1 MHSALAITIFIVILV
16 LIFDFINGFHDT
28 ATAVATSIT
37 TRALS
42 PTAAIIICA
51 IFNFIGAFTGTA
63 VAKTVGEDIVS
74 HSSIPQ
80 WVIFGVLISAIIW
93 NLITWYFGIPSS
105 SSHALIGSL
114 VGGAIAYTCT
124 LKVVNW
130 YNLFHSVVLWLFL
143 SPLIGFTVGYIIMKI
158 LNWILKP
165 FKVRIV
171 NKIFLKLQVVAGAA
185 MALNH
190 GGNDAQKSMGLI
202 TMALM
207 SGGFI
212 SAATFKVPTWVIIAC
227 ATSMALGTSIG
238 GKKIIKT
245 MGSGMAK
252 LTPVNGFAA
261 QTGASVVILMAS
273 AFHAPVSTTHI
284 ISTTVMGVGA
294 SKRLK
299 SVKWG
304 VAKNIVW
311 AWVLTIPI
319 TAGLSAIIITVAK
332 LFV

>member
-1 MHSALAITIFIVILV
+1 MHSAMTLMVLIVTLV

-42 PTAAIIICA
+42 PKAAIIICS

-63 VAKTVGEDIVS
+63 VAKTVGENIVS
-74 HSSIPQ
+74 MSKNSIPQ
-80 WVIFGVLISAIIW
+80 WVILGVLISAIVW

-114 VGGAIAYTCT
+114 VGGGIAYTMNINA
-124 LKVVNW
+124 VNW
-130 YNLFHSVVLWLFL
+130 YNLFHDVVIWIFIA
-143 SPLIGFTVGYIIMKI
+143 PVIGFTVGYILMIL
-158 LNWILKP
+158 LNWILRP
-165 FKVRIV
+165 FKLRIV
-171 NKIFLKLQVVAGAA
+171 NKLFLKLQIVAGAL

-190 GGNDAQKSMGLI
+190 GGNDAQKSMGMI
-202 TMALM
+202 TMALV

-212 SAATFKVPTWVIIAC
+212 STFQVPTWVIFSC
-227 ATSMALGTSIG
+227 ALAMALGTSLG

-261 QTGASVVILMAS
+261 QSGAAAVILMATS
-273 AFHAPVSTTHI
+273 FHAPVSTTHI
-284 ISTTVMGVGA
+284 ISTSVMGVAA
-294 SKRLK
+294 SKRIK
-299 SVKWG
+299 AVKWG

-319 TAGLSAIIITVAK
+319 TAALSAVIIAIMK
-332 LFV
+332 LFM

>member
-1 MHSALAITIFIVILV
+1 MHSTLIVTVLIVIAVLV
-16 LIFDFINGFHDT
+16 FDFINGFHDT

-37 TRALS
+37 TRALT
-42 PTAAIIICA
+42 PKTAIIICS

-63 VAKTVGEDIVS
+63 VAKTVGENIVS
-74 HSSIPQ
+74 QDHIAQ
-80 WVIFGVLISAIIW
+80 WVILGVLISAIIW

-105 SSHALIGSL
+105 SSHALIGAL
-114 VGGAIAYTCT
+114 VGGGIAYNGSIDA
-124 LKVVNW
+124 VNW

-143 SPLIGFTVGYIIMKI
+143 SPCIGFVGGYLIMKL
-158 LNWILKP
+158 LNLILKP
-165 FKVRIV
+165 FKLHTV
-171 NKIFLKLQVVAGAA
+171 NKIFLKLQVVAGSI
-185 MALNH
+185 MAFNH
-190 GGNDAQKSMGLI
+190 GGNDAQKSMGMI
-202 TMALM
+202 TMALV

-212 SAATFKVPTWVIIAC
+212 STFDVPTWVVICC
-227 ATSMALGTSIG
+227 ASAMALGTSIG

-261 QTGASVVILMAS
+261 QTGAAAVIFMATL
-273 AFHAPVSTTHI
+273 FHAPVSTTHI

-294 SKRLK
+294 SKRFK

-319 TAGLSAIIITVAK
+319 TAGLSAIIVTIIK

>member
-1 MHSALAITIFIVILV
+1 MHSTMAITILIVILV

-37 TRALS
+37 TRALT
-42 PTAAIIICA
+42 PTTAILVCSL
-51 IFNFIGAFTGTA
+51 FNFVGAFTGTA
-63 VAKTVGEDIVS
+63 VAKTVGENIVS
-74 HSSIPQ
+74 YASVPQ
-80 WVIFGVLISAIIW
+80 WVIFGVLVSAIIW

-105 SSHALIGSL
+105 SSHALIGAL

-124 LKVVNW
+124 FDVVNW
-130 YNLFHSVVLWLFL
+130 HNLFYSVVLWLFI
-143 SPLIGFTVGYIIMKI
+143 SPVIGFVVGYILMVI
-158 LNWILKP
+158 LNFILKP
-165 FKVRIV
+165 FKFHIV
-171 NKIFLKLQVVAGAA
+171 NKLFLKLQVIAGAL
-185 MALNH
+185 MAFNH
-190 GGNDAQKSMGLI
+190 GGNDAQKSMGII
-202 TMALM
+202 TMALL

-212 SAATFKVPTWVIIAC
+212 STFDVPTWVIIVC
-227 ATSMALGTSIG
+227 ASAMALGTSIG

-261 QTGASVVILMAS
+261 QTGAATVIFIATL
-273 AFHAPVSTTHI
+273 FHAPVSTTHI

-311 AWVLTIPI
+311 AWVITIPI
-319 TAGLSAIIITVAK
+319 TASVSALIITIIK
-332 LFV
+332 MFI

>member
-1 MHSALAITIFIVILV
+1 MHSTLAITILIVIVV

-37 TRALS
+37 TRALT
-42 PTAAIIICA
+42 PTAAIVICA
-51 IFNFIGAFTGTA
+51 IFNFLGAFTGTA
-63 VAKTVGEDIVS
+63 VAKTVGENIVS
-74 HSSIPQ
+74 HTSIPQ
-80 WVIFGVLISAIIW
+80 WVILGVLFSAIIW

-114 VGGAIAYTCT
+114 VGGGIAYTCT
-124 LKVVNW
+124 LNVVNW
-130 YNLFHSVVLWLFL
+130 YNLFHDVIIWIFIAPIV
-143 SPLIGFTVGYIIMKI
+143 GFTVGYILMIL

-165 FKVRIV
+165 FNLRIV
-171 NKIFLKLQVVAGAA
+171 NKLFLKLQIVAGAV

-190 GGNDAQKSMGLI
+190 GGNDAQKSMGMI
-202 TMALM
+202 TMALL
-207 SGGFI
+207 SGGYI
-212 SAATFKVPTWVIIAC
+212 STFEVPTWVIVAC
-227 ATSMALGTSIG
+227 ALAMAIGTSIG

-261 QTGASVVILMAS
+261 QTGAAAVILMATS
-273 AFHAPVSTTHI
+273 FHAPVSTTHI
-284 ISTTVMGVGA
+284 ISTTIMGVGA
-294 SKRLK
+294 SKRFK

-319 TAGLSAIIITVAK
+319 TAGLSALIISIIK
-332 LFV
+332 LFI

>member
-1 MHSALAITIFIVILV
+1 MTITILIVIFV

-37 TRALS
+37 TRALT
-42 PTAAIIICA
+42 PKTAIIICS

-74 HSSIPQ
+74 HASIKQ
-80 WVIFGVLISAIIW
+80 WVILGVLISAIIW

-105 SSHALIGSL
+105 SSHALIGAL
-114 VGGAIAYTCT
+114 VGGGIAYNGSFN
-124 LKVVNW
+124 VVNW
-130 YNLFHSVVLWLFL
+130 YNLFHSVVIWLFI
-143 SPLIGFTVGYIIMKI
+143 SPVIGFTVGYILMIL

-165 FKVRIV
+165 FKLRVI
-171 NKIFLKLQVVAGAA
+171 NKLFLKLQILAGAL
-185 MALNH
+185 MAFNH
-190 GGNDAQKSMGLI
+190 GGNDAQKSMGMI
-202 TMALM
+202 TMALL

-212 SAATFKVPTWVIIAC
+212 STFEVPTWVIVCC
-227 ATSMALGTSIG
+227 ASAMALGTSIG

-261 QTGASVVILMAS
+261 QTGAAAVILMATS
-273 AFHAPVSTTHI
+273 FHAPVSTTHI

-294 SKRLK
+294 SKRFK

-311 AWVLTIPI
+311 AWVITIPI
-319 TAGLSAIIITVAK
+319 TAGLSALIISTIK
-332 LFV
+332 LFT

>member
-1 MHSALAITIFIVILV
+1 MHSVLIITILIVIFVLV
-16 LIFDFINGFHDT
+16 FDFINGFHDT

-42 PTAAIIICA
+42 PGIAILICS

-63 VAKTVGEDIVS
+63 VAKTVGENIVS

-80 WVIFGVLISAIIW
+80 WVILGVLVSAILW

-114 VGGAIAYTCT
+114 VGGGIAYNYSFNT
-124 LKVVNW
+124 VNW
-130 YNLFHSVVLWLFL
+130 YNLFHDVIMWIFIAPV
-143 SPLIGFTVGYIIMKI
+143 IGFTVGYILMIM
-158 LNWILKP
+158 LNCILKP

-171 NKIFLKLQVVAGAA
+171 NKLFLKLQIAAGAL

-190 GGNDAQKSMGLI
+190 GGNDAQKSMGMI
-202 TMALM
+202 TMALL
-207 SGGFI
+207 SGGYI
-212 SAATFKVPTWVIIAC
+212 STFEVPAWVILCC
-227 ATSMALGTSIG
+227 ATAMALGTSIG
-238 GKKIIKT
+238 GKRIIKT

-261 QTGASVVILMAS
+261 QTGAAGTILVATL
-273 AFHAPVSTTHI
+273 FHAPVSTTHI
-284 ISTTVMGVGA
+284 ISTTVMGVAA
-294 SKRLK
+294 SKRIK
-299 SVKWG
+299 AVKWG

-319 TAGLSAIIITVAK
+319 TAGFSGLIITIIK

>member
-1 MHSALAITIFIVILV
+1 MHSTLAITILIVISV

-37 TRALS
+37 TRALT
-42 PTAAIIICA
+42 PKTAIIICS
-51 IFNFIGAFTGTA
+51 IFNFAGAFTGTA
-63 VAKTVGEDIVS
+63 VAKTVGENIVS
-74 HSSIPQ
+74 NKSIAQ
-80 WVIFGVLISAIIW
+80 WVILGVLISAIIW

-105 SSHALIGSL
+105 SSHALIGAL
-114 VGGAIAYTCT
+114 VGGGIAYNGSIN
-124 LKVVNW
+124 VVNW
-130 YNLFHSVVLWLFL
+130 YNLFNSVVLWLFL
-143 SPLIGFTVGYIIMKI
+143 SPVIGFVGGYILMKL
-158 LNWILKP
+158 LNCILKP
-165 FKVRIV
+165 YKVRVV
-171 NKIFLKLQVVAGAA
+171 NKIFLKLQVAAGAL
-185 MALNH
+185 MAFNH
-190 GGNDAQKSMGLI
+190 GGNDAQKSMGMI
-202 TMALM
+202 TMALV

-212 SAATFKVPTWVIIAC
+212 STFEVPTWVIVCC
-227 ATSMALGTSIG
+227 ASAMALGTSVG

-261 QTGASVVILMAS
+261 QTGAASVIFMATL
-273 AFHAPVSTTHI
+273 FHAPVSTTHI

-294 SKRLK
+294 SKRFK

-319 TAGLSAIIITVAK
+319 TAGLSALIVTLIK